1 VLATVL
7 LALQASIQ
15 NSALASVL
23 NAQQAI
29 PLPLDLAIALN
40 ALQVSTRNKA
50 QALASNV
57 KLEAI
62 QLKDLVPVLSV
73 HQASTQKRVIIIVR
87 TALKV
92 HIQAGELL
100 AARNVLLARILII
113 KDLVRA
119 VRKGIIQDQ
128 AGTLVLNVLQE
139 HFQKKLEVRAV
150 RNALLGLCQRLAL
163 ILA

>member
-15 NSALASVL
+15 NSVLASVL

-50 QALASNV
+50 QALARNV

-100 AARNVLLARILII
+100 AVRNVLLAHILII
-113 KDLVRA
+113 KNLVRA

-128 AGTLVLNVLQE
+128 DGILVLNVLQE
-139 HFQKKLEVRAV
+139 HFRIKREVRAV
-150 RNALLGLCQRLAL
+150 RNALQGLCQKLAL
-163 ILA
+163 ILV